1 MDARKLVLGLAL
13 IALAAGTWWLTQRAA
28 EAPPAGTAPAAREPD
43 YVIENFL
50 ARAMNEAGHPKYRL
64 SADRLLHYPDD
75 DTAHLIE
82 PVLVQY
88 LPGGARATT
97 RARTGVMPGD
107 GSEIVMRGDV
117 HVTRTGDAGHP
128 GGEIR
133 ADRLRIE
140 LDR

>member
-1 MDARKLVLGLAL
+1 MDGRKLLLGLAL
-13 IALAAGTWWLTQRAA
+13 VALAAGTWWLTHRAA
-28 EAPPAGTAPAAREPD
+28 EAPPPEAGPAAREPD

-50 ARAMNEAGHPKYRL
+50 AHAMNEAGTPKYRL
-64 SADRLLHYPDD
+64 SAERLLHYPDD

-88 LPGGARATT
+88 LARGARTT
-97 RARTGVMPGD
+97 TVARTGIMPGD
-107 GSEIVMRGDV
+107 GSEILMRGDV
-117 HVTRTGDAGHP
+117 QVTRTGEDGRP

>member
-1 MDARKLVLGLAL
+1 MEARKLLVGLAL
-13 IALAAGTWWLTQRAA
+13 LALALGTWWLTQRAA
-28 EAPPAGTAPAAREPD
+28 VMPVEDTVPGVREPD

-50 ARAMNEAGHPKYRL
+50 AHAMNEAGSPKYRL
-64 SADRLLHYPDD
+64 SAERLLHYPDD
-75 DTAHLIE
+75 DTAHLVE

-88 LPGGARATT
+88 LPDGARTTT

-107 GSEIVMRGDV
+107 GSEILMRGDV
-117 HVTRTGDAGHP
+117 HVTRSADAGSA

-133 ADRLRIE
+133 ADRLRVE